1 MGPAGPVE
9 AVVVEMVADGPAP
22 RSALVNVRERA
33 RRQAARMLA
42 WMPAG
47 GSLPDASWRDRHRAI
62 VVLLWLHA
70 VGIALFGIAAGYDPL
85 HGLAE
90 GGGVAV
96 AAAFAG
102 WGRLSRAA
110 RAGVATFGLVLSSAM
125 LVHVSGG
132 YVEFHFHF
140 FVMVIVVSLYE
151 DWVPFLLAVL
161 WVVLEHGVVGVLM
174 PTAVYNHPDAWAH
187 PWKWAAIHGAFVVG
201 ASAASIAAW
210 RLNETVRSRYHLIL
224 DSAGDGIYG
233 LDCAGRVTFANAA
246 AARMLNRRPVE
257 IVGRPEERV
266 LGLIDP
272 DGGPT
277 PGRAALLAA
286 EPRAGAGVALRR
298 ADGAALDIDYV
309 STPVRERGE
318 LVGAVVAFQDVT
330 ERRQAE
336 QALRESEER
345 LRQSQKMDAI
355 GQLAG
360 GIAHDFNNLMTV
372 VTGFSELMLNG
383 LAPGTPSR
391 RHVEQIAKA
400 GARASAL
407 TGQLLAFSRQQ
418 VLEPEL
424 LDLNETVENT
434 HEMLGRMIGEDVER
448 VTVLAPALPPVRAD
462 RGQIGQVI
470 LNLVVNARDAMPR
483 GGTLT
488 VATRHEELAAPLV
501 DREGTIPAGRYAVLE
516 VSDTGTGMDEAT
528 RARVFEPFFTTK
540 ERGKGTGL
548 GLATVYGIV
557 AQSGGHI
564 RVESALGHGTTFR
577 IHVPVAQTV
586 EEPAAEPTAGDEMAP
601 VGHETI
607 LLVEDEEE
615 VRLLVEE
622 VLEAS
627 GYTVLSAAGS
637 QAAMRLANE
646 YPGDVD
652 MLLTDVVMPGMS
664 GPDLAER
671 LSLTRPEAV
680 VLYMS
685 GYTDHPAVHQ
695 AAASHSHAFLRK
707 PFTPTALARAVR
719 QRFDDARGHRHAVVV
734 REPLRAGRG

>member
-1 MGPAGPVE
+1 MAE
-9 AVVVEMVADGPAP
+9 AAAVV
-22 RSALVNVRERA
+22 SERA
-33 RRQAARMLA
+33 VWSPALRGLVRRALSRFLS

-70 VGIALFGIAAGYDPL
+70 IGIALFGIVAGYEL
-85 HGLAE
+85 AHSLAE
-90 GGGVAV
+90 GAAV
-96 AAAFAG
+96 AATAAMAG
-102 WGRLSRAA
+102 WPRISRPA
-110 RAGVATFGLVLSSAM
+110 RAGIATFGLVLSSAL

-161 WVVLEHGVVGVLM
+161 WVVLEHGVVGVLAPM
-174 PTAVYNHPDAWAH
+174 AVYNHPDAWAH

-233 LDCAGRVTFANAA
+233 LDRAGRITFANAA

-257 IVGRPEERV
+257 LVGRPEERV
-266 LGLIDP
+266 LRLVESADP
-272 DGGPT
+272 AT
-277 PGRAALLAA
+277 PGQAALAAA
-286 EPRAGAGVALRR
+286 EPRAQVGAALRR
-298 ADGAALDIDYV
+298 ADGVTLDVDYV

-330 ERRQAE
+330 ERRTAE
-336 QALRESEER
+336 RALRSSEER
-345 LRQSQKMDAI
+345 LRQSQKMDAV

-360 GIAHDFNNLMTV
+360 GIAHDFNNIMTV
-372 VTGFSELMLNG
+372 VTGFSELMLAG
-383 LAPGTPSR
+383 MPPEAPFR

-407 TGQLLAFSRQQ
+407 TAQLLAFSSQQ

-424 LDLNETVENT
+424 LDLNETVTNT
-434 HEMLGRMIGEDVER
+434 QEMLSRMIGEDVER
-448 VTVLAPALPPVRAD
+448 VTALEPDLPPVRAD
-462 RGQIGQVI
+462 RGQVGQVI
-470 LNLVVNARDAMPR
+470 LNLVLNARDAMPR
-483 GGTLT
+483 GGKLT
-488 VATRHEELAAPLV
+488 VSTHSLDLGAPLS
-501 DREGTIPAGRYAVLE
+501 DRYGTIPAGGHVLLE
-516 VSDTGTGMDEAT
+516 VSDTGTGMDET
-528 RARVFEPFFTTK
+528 TLARIFEPFFTTK
-540 ERGKGTGL
+540 ARGKGTGL
-548 GLATVYGIV
+548 GLSTVYGIV

-564 RVESALGHGTTFR
+564 RVQSTPGMGTTFSVYLPR
-577 IHVPVAQTV
+577 AERADPAVVQEGTAVAETSPGRGETV
-586 EEPAAEPTAGDEMAP
+586 
-601 VGHETI
+601 

-615 VRLLVEE
+615 VRQLVREVLQAGGYA

-627 GYTVLSAAGS
+627 GGEDAL
-637 QAAMRLANE
+637 RLAAAHE
-646 YPGDVD
+646 GEIA

-664 GPDLAER
+664 GPELAEHFR
-671 LSLTRPEAV
+671 ALRPRTAV
-680 VLYMS
+680 LFMS

-695 AAASHSHAFLRK
+695 AAADHGQGFLQK
-707 PFTPTALARAVR
+707 PFTPAVLARAVR
-719 QRFDDARGHRHAVVV
+719 QRLEGAAV
-734 REPLRAGRG
+734 P

>member
-1 MGPAGPVE
+1 L
-9 AVVVEMVADGPAP
+9 VVEIVADGPRP
-22 RSALVNVRERA
+22 GPALNSVRARA
-33 RRQAARMLA
+33 RRLAARLLA

-62 VVLLWLHA
+62 VILLWLHA
-70 VGIALFGIAAGYDPL
+70 LGIAIFGLAAGYDPL
-85 HGLAE
+85 HSFAE

-96 AAAFAG
+96 AAALAG
-102 WGRLSRAA
+102 SNRLGRAA

-210 RLNETVRSRYHLIL
+210 RLNETVRHRYHLIL

-233 LDCAGRVTFANAA
+233 LDRAGRITFANSA

-257 IVGRPEERV
+257 MVGRPEERV
-266 LGLIDP
+266 LQLIDAG
-272 DGGPT
+272 DDAT
-277 PGRAALLAA
+277 PGRAALRAA
-286 EPRAGAGVALRR
+286 EACTGAGAALRR
-298 ADGAALDIDYV
+298 VDGVTLDIDFV

-336 QALRESEER
+336 RALRESEER

-383 LAPGTPSR
+383 LVPGTPSR

-424 LDLNETVENT
+424 LDLNETVEHT

-448 VTVLAPALPPVRAD
+448 VTALAPALPPIRAD

-488 VATRHEELAAPLV
+488 VETRHEELAAPLA
-501 DREGTIPAGRYAVLE
+501 DRDGAIPAGGYAVLE
-516 VSDTGTGMDEAT
+516 VSDTGIGMDDAT
-528 RARVFEPFFTTK
+528 RARIFEPFFTTK

-564 RVESALGHGTTFR
+564 RVESAPGRGTTFR
-577 IHVPVAQTV
+577 IYLPLARAI
-586 EEPAAEPTAGDEMAP
+586 EEPFVGGSALAEDVVP

-622 VLEAS
+622 VLQAS
-627 GYTVLSAAGS
+627 GYTVLAAAGAQS
-637 QAAMRLANE
+637 ALRLANE

-652 MLLTDVVMPGMS
+652 MLLTDVVMPGQS
-664 GPDLAER
+664 GPELAQH
-671 LSLTRPEAV
+671 LSLTRPDAV

-685 GYTDHPAVHQ
+685 GYTDHPAVHR
-695 AAASHSHAFLRK
+695 AAASTSHAFLRK
-707 PFTPTALARAVR
+707 PFTPSALARAVR
-719 QRFDDARGHRHAVVV
+719 QRFDDTRGARRVSVGHAAAAR
-734 REPLRAGRG
+734 